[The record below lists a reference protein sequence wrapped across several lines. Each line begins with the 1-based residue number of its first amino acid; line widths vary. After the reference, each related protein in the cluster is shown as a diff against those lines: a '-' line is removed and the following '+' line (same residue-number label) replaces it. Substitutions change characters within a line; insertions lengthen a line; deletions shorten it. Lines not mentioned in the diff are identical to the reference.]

1 MFVSGHCTKGE
12 HSYTCWGIRFVKKL
26 CCVGFLKRENFWWRF
41 TPFGDSCVSLTNLTV
56 LLHLYIVASILHLNY
71 MPMVNIIYS
80 HIFIFYELF
89 LLVTIDSSVESQA
102 AEIQKPKRTGSL
114 ALFFRKVHF
123 KFIVIFLYFILVA
136 AEPYYIVV
144 VSTNQ

>member
-1 MFVSGHCTKGE
+1 
-12 HSYTCWGIRFVKKL
+12 
-26 CCVGFLKRENFWWRF
+26 
-41 TPFGDSCVSLTNLTV
+41 
-56 LLHLYIVASILHLNY
+56 